1 MATCRVGTGRD
12 QIMQEHVKIL
22 HKLADASQRF
32 VVIGTDEMHHHD
44 WILFAHLFQ
53 TPLSARHTVFVVG
66 RWVGERRCDV
76 DELLGRE

>member
-32 VVIGTDEMHHHD
+32 VVIGTDEIHRND
-44 WILFAHLFQ
+44 WVLFAHLFQ
-53 TPLSARHTVFVVG
+53 TPLSGRHTVCLVV
-66 RWVGERRCDV
+66 RLVCECRCLM